1 MKISIPQEVRDAVA
15 EYMDLLKQTN
25 YCATNQI
32 DYNIRQLEDI
42 ITPEHELYSPLKA
55 LRNMFELSQ
64 KVVKDKI
71 PAVAARIKALVTV
84 QCLESLVST
93 MALQYSTCY
102 SETGVMWPHYLE
114 VEESSIYV
122 VGRAAYVHKIGD
134 DRNEFVVDSKR
145 TLTLAN
151 LSDWKKKAP
160 KQFENFQ
167 IIRADDAVKIVK
179 EYMSRTD
186 IVNITNL

>member
-42 ITPEHELYSPLKA
+42 ITPEHELYSQLKA

-71 PAVAARIKALVTV
+71 PAVVEAIKVLVTV
-84 QCLESLVST
+84 QCMESFVST

-102 SETGVMWPHYLE
+102 SETGVMWPQYLE
-114 VEESSIYV
+114 VESSSIYV

-145 TLTLAN
+145 TLTLAD

-167 IIRADDAVKIVK
+167 IIRADDAAQIVK
-179 EYMSRTD
+179 EYMYRND
-186 IVNITNL
+186 IVTIAKL